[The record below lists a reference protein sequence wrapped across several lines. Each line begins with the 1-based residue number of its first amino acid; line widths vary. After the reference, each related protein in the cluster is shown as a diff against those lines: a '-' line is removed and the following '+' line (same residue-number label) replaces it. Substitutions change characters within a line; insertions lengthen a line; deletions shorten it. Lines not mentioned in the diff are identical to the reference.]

1 MAGSL
6 FSLIHWLNS
15 GRRVWETWYDSV
27 EMWQSINPHLL
38 FYAFLPALLF
48 GDVMKLKVQLVTV
61 CAGQIFLLA
70 CPGVLVGTALT
81 GAFAKYL
88 LPYDWPWS
96 ICFVFGSIL
105 AATDPVAV
113 VSLFNS
119 LGVSP
124 RLTMLISG
132 ESLVNDGTA
141 IVVFALALKVAQ
153 GAVPEPFATAY
164 FFVHMIVPAILIGFS
179 IGFASIALISICS
192 EVVGELDGMIQV
204 VVTMSCGYLAFF
216 ISENEFSS
224 SGVIATVVAGLA
236 VAHSAWPLFVSRET
250 VHIVWEAVEF
260 VGNTVIFF
268 LAGLIFMG
276 TVLERHFGLQ
286 DLSWLF
292 AVYVGM
298 FVIRT
303 IMLAL
308 LWFPLTQ
315 AATMAGSEPITWQEG
330 AVMVWCGLRGAVSL
344 AMGMIVD
351 IEPGVKNSIGSQVMF
366 HVGGVAALTLLV
378 NSVTTKPLLQLLGL
392 VKDEGELMN
401 RVSNKLKVRITKDI
415 KKTFNQDITS
425 TRDVRFS
432 GANVKIVE
440 EMVPM
445 LTEEAPV
452 HDDVDEGG
460 TTEDFLRVL
469 QDEHNRVQHLMGGMY
484 QRHTKIKDEHVQA
497 FREVFLRVVQNRYWN
512 GIEDGVIPKQLMVS
526 RVLLHSTEE
535 ALNNTWENL
544 KDWDIIKKSLRDP
557 QIKPRSYE
565 KFMSRL
571 AELWPFK
578 LIAQFRKASLE
589 FQTMMSVFVALS
601 YIEAHTFAQEELI
614 HGLPK
619 RPGRSGKFDDYV
631 QNIVMQESHVQ
642 RQEALKFVGDLPSD
656 FVELGK
662 SEMLARR
669 LLHLQ
674 VTEVIEKKEMGF
686 LSTKEAE
693 HLCESCH
700 EALRNLAHKPMRSW
714 SENLPNVYTDPNA
727 EATLTRGASQVPIV
741 DAGLPGHPP
750 GYGIPHTNDP
760 GAILHSG
767 SGVPIGSR
775 GSVSLPRSPFGTPSA
790 IPGSYSGLRSP
801 RLHPGSPASLRS
813 YDALRRDSDPRRYG
827 GHC

>member
-1 MAGSL
+1 
-6 FSLIHWLNS
+6 
-15 GRRVWETWYDSV
+15 
-27 EMWQSINPHLL
+27 
-38 FYAFLPALLF
+38 
-48 GDVMKLKVQLVTV
+48 
-61 CAGQIFLLA
+61 
-70 CPGVLVGTALT
+70 
-81 GAFAKYL
+81 
-88 LPYDWPWS
+88 
-96 ICFVFGSIL
+96 
-105 AATDPVAV
+105 
-113 VSLFNS
+113 
-119 LGVSP
+119 
-124 RLTMLISG
+124 MLISG

-153 GAVPEPFATAY
+153 GAVPEPLATAY
-164 FFVHMIVPAILIGFS
+164 FFFHMIVPAILIGFS
-179 IGFASIALISICS
+179 IGFASIALISFCS

-298 FVIRT
+298 FVIRM

-308 LWFPLTQ
+308 LWLPLNQ
-315 AATMAGSEPITWQEG
+315 AARLAGAEQISWQEG
-330 AVMVWCGLRGAVSL
+330 IVMVWCGLRGAVSL

-366 HVGGVAALTLLV
+366 HVGGVAALTLLI
-378 NSVTTKPLLQLLGL
+378 NAVTTKPLLQLLGL
-392 VKDEGELMN
+392 VKDEALMN
-401 RVSNKLKVRITKDI
+401 RVSAKLSVLITDNV
-415 KKTFNQDITS
+415 KTTFQKEITS
-425 TRDVRFS
+425 NRDVRFS

-452 HDDVDEGG
+452 DDDLDEGG
-460 TTEDFLRVL
+460 TTEDLLQVLR
-469 QDEHNRVQHLMGGMY
+469 DEHNRLQHFNMFREKMDI
-484 QRHTKIKDEHVQA
+484 QDQHVQA

-578 LIAQFRKASLE
+578 FIAQFRKASLD

-614 HGLPK
+614 DRMPK
-619 RPGRSGKFDDYV
+619 RLGRSDKLDVIV
-631 QNIVMQESHVQ
+631 QNRVVKESVDQ
-642 RQEALKFVGDLPSD
+642 RQEAQKFVGLLPSD

-669 LLHLQ
+669 LLHQQ
-674 VTEVIEKKEMGF
+674 VTEVQQKKEMGF
-686 LSTKEAE
+686 LSSKEAD
-693 HLCESCH
+693 HLCEPCH
-700 EALRNLAHKPMRSW
+700 EALRNIAHKPMRSW
-714 SENLPNVYTDPNA
+714 SENLPHTDLND

-741 DAGLPGHPP
+741 DAGLPDHPP
-750 GYGIPHTNDP
+750 GYGISDTNDP

-801 RLHPGSPASLRS
+801 RLHPGGPASLRS
-813 YDALRRDSDPRRYG
+813 YDVLHRDSDPRRYG